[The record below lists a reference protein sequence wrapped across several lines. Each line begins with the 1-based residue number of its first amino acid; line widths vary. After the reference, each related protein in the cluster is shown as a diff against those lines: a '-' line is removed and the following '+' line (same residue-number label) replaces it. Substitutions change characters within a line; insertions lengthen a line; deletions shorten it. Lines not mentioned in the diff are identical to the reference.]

1 MLPGI
6 VNANTQRWST
16 TTLAELAAKARP
28 AS

>member
-6 VNANTQRWST
+6 VIATTQRWSA
-16 TTLAELAAKARP
+16 TTLAQLAAKARP